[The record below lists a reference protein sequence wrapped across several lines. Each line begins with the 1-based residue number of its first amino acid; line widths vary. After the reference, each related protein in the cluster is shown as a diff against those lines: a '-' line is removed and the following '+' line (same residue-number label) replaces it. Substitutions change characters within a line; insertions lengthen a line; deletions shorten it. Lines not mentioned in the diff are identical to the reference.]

1 MSTKQKSFEEAIKE
15 LEAIAEKLEKG
26 QLSLEESILA
36 YEKGIE
42 LKNLCNTKLKEAET
56 KIETLVKSEKGE
68 VTKTQIKSKMQK
80 EVESDEKDALF

>member
-1 MSTKQKSFEEAIKE
+1 MSAKQKSFEEAIKE

-42 LKNLCNTKLKEAET
+42 LKNLCNAKLKEAET
-56 KIETLVKSEKGE
+56 KIEILVKSEKGE
-68 VTKTQIKSKMQK
+68 VTKKAIKDPIAKPA
-80 EVESDEKDALF
+80 EDEDALF